1 MEFLRASSH
10 QGVGDDTEASVPC
23 NLTSKKIGKKTISKV
38 RCLQTGLF
46 IRSESAILLDKASML

>member
-46 IRSESAILLDKASML
+46 IRSEKCNFTC